1 MPQKSLSGAALERM
15 HRIFLGVAEK
25 MGFQLLALNGEA
37 NNFAGGGGR
46 TAAGRVPADALGLDA
61 GEPPQ
66 GRQHSD
72 TAQGVP

>member
-15 HRIFLGVAEK
+15 HRVFLGVAEK
-25 MGFQLLALNGEA
+25 MGVYLLELNGEA

-61 GEPPQ
+61 AEPPQ
-66 GRQHSD
+66 GRQQSD
-72 TAQGVP
+72 AAQRVP